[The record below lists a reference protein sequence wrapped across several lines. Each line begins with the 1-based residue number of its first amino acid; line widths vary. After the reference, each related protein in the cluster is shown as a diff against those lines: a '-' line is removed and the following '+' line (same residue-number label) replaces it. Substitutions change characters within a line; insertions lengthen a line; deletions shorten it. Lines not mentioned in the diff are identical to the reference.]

1 MIAVSGT
8 AREVGAP
15 VADVPIAYGM
25 FAIPEGEV
33 ELGME
38 QPTRLVQLIHMVM
51 LDFGTVATGAI

>member
-1 MIAVSGT
+1 MM
-8 AREVGAP
+8 ARWKKRESP
-15 VADVPIAYGM
+15 SQAYGM